1 MQAQEY
7 RTGPRPVDA
16 SELLVALGALAA
28 AQEARRPALVIRRL
42 TSQASAALAVMA
54 DVPREARTA

>member
-1 MQAQEY
+1 LQAQEY

-28 AQEARRPALVIRRL
+28 AQEARRPTLEIRRL
-42 TSQASAALAVMA
+42 TSQASAVLAVMA
-54 DVPREARTA
+54 GASREARTA